1 MSGAG
6 PVTHTVVTGAN
17 GFVGRALVRRLLGQA
32 QSSSLP
38 QGQRLTLIDQQFD
51 AAPPAPLVRQVSGS
65 FGDPALL
72 DEVLAVPVDR
82 VFHLA
87 SVPGSLAEREPALG
101 HEVNLLATLALADR
115 LAQQARHGGPVAR
128 LVFASS
134 VAVYGPLG
142 NAAVH
147 EDQPAH
153 PALTYGA
160 HKLMTEI
167 ALADAS
173 RRGELDAVSLRL
185 PGIVARPASESG
197 HGSAFMSL
205 VMHRLAAGEPYVCP
219 VPADATAWWMSL
231 PCCVDN
237 LLHAAIMSTAAA
249 PSARTWQ
256 LPVLHLSMAQVVAA
270 LLRRHGEG
278 RSALVSHAEDATITA
293 LFGRYPPLHTPGA
306 LAAGLRHDGDAD
318 RLVAAALADHG
329 A

>member
-1 MSGAG
+1 MSDK
-6 PVTHTVVTGAN
+6 VLHTVVTGAN
-17 GFVGRALVRRLLGQA
+17 GFVGRALVRRLLGDG
-32 QSSSLP
+32 SSPS
-38 QGQRLTLIDQQFD
+38 QQLTLIDQRFD
-51 AAPPAPLVRQVSGS
+51 ATPAAANVRRVCGS
-65 FGDPALL
+65 FGGTALL
-72 DEVLAVPVDR
+72 DQVLAVPADR

-87 SVPGSLAEREPALG
+87 SVPGALAEREPALG

-115 LAQQARHGGPVAR
+115 LVQQACQGGPVAR

-142 NAAVH
+142 SGAVH
-147 EDQPAH
+147 EDQPAQ

-205 VMHRLAAGEPYVCP
+205 VMHRIAAGEPYVCP
-219 VPADATAWWMSL
+219 VPVDATAWWMSL

-237 LLHAAIMSTAAA
+237 LLHAATMPTAAA
-249 PSARTWQ
+249 SSSRTWQ
-256 LPVLHLSMAQVVAA
+256 LPVLHLGMAQVLAA
-270 LLRRHGEG
+270 LARRYGDE
-278 RSALVSHAEDATITA
+278 RKALVSHVEDATLTA
-293 LFGRYPPLHTPGA
+293 LFGRYPPLHTPAA
-306 LAAGLRHDGDAD
+306 LAAGFRHDGDAD
-318 RLVAAALADHG
+318 RLVAAALADDRI
-329 A
+329 

>member
-1 MSGAG
+1 MSDN
-6 PVTHTVVTGAN
+6 VLHTVVTGAN
-17 GFVGRALVRRLLGQA
+17 GFVGRALVRRLLTGSPSPARQ
-32 QSSSLP
+32 
-38 QGQRLTLIDQQFD
+38 LTLIDQRFD
-51 AAPPAPLVRQVSGS
+51 AAPAAPHVRQVCGS
-65 FGDPALL
+65 FGDSALL
-72 DEVLAVPVDR
+72 DDVLAVPAGR

-101 HEVNLLATLALADR
+101 HQVNLLATLALADR
-115 LAQQARHGGPVAR
+115 LARQARQGGTVAR

-142 NAAVH
+142 TEAVH
-147 EDQPAH
+147 EDQPAQ

-160 HKLMTEI
+160 HKLMAEI

-205 VMHRLAAGEPYVCP
+205 VMHRMAAGEPYVCP
-219 VPADATAWWMSL
+219 VPVDAAAWWMSL

-237 LLHAAIMSTAAA
+237 LLHAATMPTAAA
-249 PSARTWQ
+249 PSSRTWQ
-256 LPVLHLSMAQVVAA
+256 LPVLHLDMAQVLAA
-270 LLRRHGEG
+270 LARRYGAE
-278 RSALVSHAEDATITA
+278 RRALISHAEDATISA
-293 LFGRYPPLHTPGA
+293 LFGRYPPLPAPAA
-306 LAAGLRHDGDAD
+306 LAAGFRHDGDAD
-318 RLVAAALADHG
+318 RLVAAALADYT